1 MKKSHSNSI
10 GIKVLSLLLVLAF
23 GATAFVVGPSM
34 FASAPDSIPNEA
46 VNAVKAGGNT
56 AKAAPDSAAAGSGDK
71 ITVQKFEIDTIGR
84 LFDKFD
90 VFEKDFYQYIFN
102 NDKGNNKTKIN
113 KEKSSPEK
121 KQGVIF

>member
-71 ITVQKFEIDTIGR
+71 ITVQKFEIDTKIIALGEKPVVTFTAEITGVLGENDAKVVDGADTFIGYMNDRR
-84 LFDKFD
+84 L
-90 VFEKDFYQYIFN
+90 
-102 NDKGNNKTKIN
+102 
-113 KEKSSPEK
+113 
-121 KQGVIF
+121 

>member
-10 GIKVLSLLLVLAF
+10 GIKVLSLLLVLTF

-71 ITVQKFEIDTIGR
+71 ITVQKFEIDTKTIVLGEKPVVTFTAEITGVLGENDAKVVDGADTFIGYMNDRR
-84 LFDKFD
+84 L
-90 VFEKDFYQYIFN
+90 
-102 NDKGNNKTKIN
+102 
-113 KEKSSPEK
+113 
-121 KQGVIF
+121 